1 MRSLL
6 SRLLLISFFVASLTW
21 LSYAGESKGF
31 TTNTN
36 DDAVGEDCDRH
47 FNVSYYDM
55 EVFHAQE
62 DRTIPKA
69 SITKLRV
76 YGLRNGGIQ
85 VQGWDRDEIFIRAC
99 KAAAAHDES
108 DARPLLDAMKL
119 EVQGG
124 DVTVSGLERNRAWV
138 HLLVRVP
145 KQLAM
150 EFETHNGPLSFRKV
164 DSSGLEATTTNG
176 PVSLKDCT
184 GKINVR
190 VQNGPVSLVRSSG
203 DIHLHAQNGP
213 MSVELNENSWKGE
226 GLEAYT
232 RNGPLDL
239 KIPAGYSSGVE
250 VRADGHSP
258 FSCRVDACAGAD
270 KDFDDNSR
278 IVRFGKAGAPLVV
291 RLSTVNGPVT
301 IRRALARF

>member
-1 MRSLL
+1 MRNLFG
-6 SRLLLISFFVASLTW
+6 RLLLVSFLVVSISW
-21 LSYAGESKGF
+21 LAHAKPSGGF
-31 TTNTN
+31 TTNN
-36 DDAVGEDCDRH
+36 DEDATGEDCERH
-47 FNVSYYDM
+47 FQVSYDDM
-55 EVFHAQE
+55 RVFRAQE

-69 SITKLRV
+69 SISKLRV
-76 YGLRNGGIQ
+76 YGLSNGGIQ

-99 KAAAAHDES
+99 KGAAAYNES
-108 DARPLLDAMKL
+108 EAKPLLDEMKL
-119 EVQGG
+119 ELQGG

-150 EFETHNGPLSFRKV
+150 QFETRNGPLSLRGIAAQ
-164 DSSGLEATTTNG
+164 SLEASSTNG
-176 PVSLKDCT
+176 PVSVKDCT
-184 GKINVR
+184 GKINVD

-213 MSVELNENSWKGE
+213 MEVVLNEDGWKGE

-239 KIPAGYSSGVE
+239 KIPAGYRSSVE
-250 VRADGHSP
+250 VRSDGHSP
-258 FSCRVDACAGAD
+258 FSCRMDACADAN

-278 IVRFGKAGAPLVV
+278 IVRFGSGSPIV

-301 IRRALARF
+301 IRKALARF